1 MDYDTVIDYRFPCLK
16 TSGARNLMQKKIL
29 VVGVGSAGLLTLAQ
43 MLSGLDHQWDVHSV
57 YDPKIPIL
65 GVGEATSTNTP
76 YSLFKGT
83 DFILARDGHYLDATL
98 KHSVKY
104 TNWRENVFD
113 SWIAPPAY
121 ALHFDNTKLKDF
133 IFMRLKEK
141 YSTRFLTIEGNVEHL
156 RNIENGV
163 EVKIN
168 DQISTYDYVIDC
180 SGFPKDYTDYT
191 MVDLPINHALVT
203 PIQTPGDWN
212 YTHHWAHKN
221 GWMFGIPLQSRQGWG
236 YMYNDT
242 ITSKED
248 AMSDM
253 CNILKIDPA
262 EQKFREYTFKPFYAG
277 KNLIDGRILKN
288 GNRFMFFEPME
299 ALSMEAYT
307 SLNIR
312 YILWINGRLTK
323 DKVLHETEFDAGSL
337 VRFYR
342 FVYHGGS
349 NYNTEFW
356 KTTKRKCKQYLQD
369 DPHFSG
375 MIKFW
380 KDECH
385 IPDSSFGL
393 QLQPFPAWVW
403 ENFDKNLGYNYFIR
417 PPYPTKHN
425 VIKKPPIPKSGP
437 NIYIGVPNAR

>member
-1 MDYDTVIDYRFPCLK
+1 ME
-16 TSGARNLMQKKIL
+16 KKIL
-29 VVGVGSAGLLTLAQ
+29 VVGVGSAGLFTLAQ
-43 MLSGLDHQWDVHSV
+43 MLSGLDNQWSVHSV

-65 GVGEATSTNTP
+65 GVGEATSTNSP

-83 DFILARDGHYLDATL
+83 DFVLARDGHYLEATL

-104 TNWRENVFD
+104 TNWRKDTFD

-121 ALHFDNTKLKDF
+121 ALHFDNTRLKDF
-133 IFMRLKEK
+133 VFMRLKEK
-141 YSTRFLTIEGNVEHL
+141 FPTRFTSIEGNVEYL
-156 RNIENGV
+156 KNIENAV

-168 DQISTYDYVIDC
+168 DTITTYDYVIDC
-180 SGFPKDYTDYT
+180 GGFPKDYTGYT

-203 PIQTPGDWN
+203 PIHKPGTWN

-221 GWMFGIPLQSRQGWG
+221 GWMFGIPLQHRQGWG

-248 AMSDM
+248 AMTDM
-253 CNILKIDPA
+253 CEILSLDPA
-262 EQKFREYTFKPFYAG
+262 EQTFREYTFKPYYAG

-299 ALSMEAYT
+299 ALSIESY
-307 SLNIR
+307 SVLNTR
-312 YILWINGRLTK
+312 YIMWINGQTTK
-323 DKVLHETEFDAGSL
+323 EKLLDVTEFDSGAL

-356 KTTKRKCKQYLQD
+356 KTTQRKCGQYLKD
-369 DPHFSG
+369 DPHFAG
-375 MIKFW
+375 MIDFW
-380 KDECH
+380 KSECH
-385 IPDSSFGL
+385 VPSSSYEL

-403 ENFDKNLGYNYFIR
+403 ENFDRNLGYNYFVR
-417 PPYPTKHN
+417 PTLPTNKSELKLPSFT
-425 VIKKPPIPKSGP
+425 VPKVQK
-437 NIYIGVPNAR
+437 NQWTF